1 MNSLVILVDNQLT
14 IYLKDSFW
22 TLHSIPLVDISIF
35 VLFPRSFLITV
46 VCSKIWNEKEWVFQ
60 LFSIYHD
67 IFDFHMNF
75 RMDFSFWKTVIKI
88 LIWISLNLKIIL
100 GVINI
105 FATLSIS
112 IHEHEISFQLFL
124 FPLILLNSVFYMT
137 VFKSF
142 SWLSIF
148 LSIFLFDVILMELFS
163 LFNFFLTLLMS
174 REASSA

>member
-1 MNSLVILVDNQLT
+1 MKWERVSFPTFYPFT
-14 IYLKDSFW
+14 I
-22 TLHSIPLVDISIF
+22 IF
-35 VLFPRSFLITV
+35 F
-46 VCSKIWNEKEWVFQ
+46 
-60 LFSIYHD
+60 
-67 IFDFHMNF
+67 IFRMNF
-75 RMDFSFWKTVIKI
+75 RMDFSFCKTVIRI

-124 FPLILLNSVFYMT
+124 FSLIPFNNGFYLT

-148 LSIFLFDVILMELFS
+148 PSNFLFDAILNGIVF
-163 LFNFFLTLLMS
+163 FNFWMGHCLRLEKKALLNLLI
-174 REASSA
+174 SSNRFFDGFFKFSIYNIAFANKDNFVSSFPI

>member
-1 MNSLVILVDNQLT
+1 MKWERV
-14 IYLKDSFW
+14 SFP
-22 TLHSIPLVDISIF
+22 TFYPFNIIF
-35 VLFPRSFLITV
+35 F
-46 VCSKIWNEKEWVFQ
+46 
-60 LFSIYHD
+60 
-67 IFDFHMNF
+67 IFRMNF
-75 RMDFSFWKTVIKI
+75 RMDFSFCKTVIRI

-124 FPLILLNSVFYMT
+124 FSLIPFNNGFYLT

-148 LSIFLFDVILMELFS
+148 PSNFLFYAILNGIVF
-163 LFNFFLTLLMS
+163 FNFWMGHCLRLEKKALLNLLISSKVWMECLGFYTYRVTTSAIRENFTSFFLFLD
-174 REASSA
+174 